1 MKQTLQ
7 RFILKIDAMSLRE
20 RIMIFAGT
28 ALTLMLLLNALLF
41 DPQFVQ
47 QKRLSQQIQSDQSKI
62 AEMQTEIQL
71 KVSSQASDPD
81 IANKKLLQKFQQQS
95 QQMHA
100 DLLGLNEV
108 LIRPENM
115 AALLESILKR
125 NGTLRLISLNTLPVS
140 TLTPAAA
147 DAATVPAGKSVVPAA
162 TGQGAQDTLGTGEI
176 YKHGVEIVVQG
187 KYLDMMAYMA
197 ALEAMSKQLFWSKAK
212 MQVETYPEAT
222 LRLTLFTLSLD
233 EKWLNL

>member
-7 RFILKIDAMSLRE
+7 RYILKIDAMSLRE

-41 DPQFVQ
+41 NPQFVQ
-47 QKRLSQQIQSDQSKI
+47 QKRLSLQIQSDQSKI
-62 AEMQTEIQL
+62 AGIQTEIQL

-81 IANKKLLQKFQQQS
+81 TANKALLQKLQQQS

-125 NGTLRLISLNTLPVS
+125 NGRLRLISLHTLPVS

-147 DAATVPAGKSVVPAA
+147 DAATVPAEKKGVPAA
-162 TGQGAQDTLGTGEI
+162 STLGTGEI

-187 KYLDMMAYMA
+187 KYLDMMAYMK
-197 ALEAMSKQLFWSKAK
+197 ALEAMSKQLFWSNAK
-212 MQVETYPEAT
+212 LQVETYPQAT

>member
-7 RFILKIDAMSLRE
+7 RWILKIDAMSLRE

-28 ALTLMLLLNALLF
+28 ALTLMLLLNVLLF
-41 DPQFVQ
+41 DPQFKK
-47 QKRLSQQIQSDQSKI
+47 QKLLSQQIQSDQSKI
-62 AEMQTEIQL
+62 AQMQTEIQQ
-71 KVSSQASDPD
+71 KVSLRASDPD
-81 IANKKLLQKFQQQS
+81 ASNKERLQKFQLQS
-95 QQMHA
+95 QQMRA

-108 LIRPENM
+108 LVRPENM

-125 NGTLRLISLNTLPVS
+125 NGALRLISLHTLPVS

-147 DAATVPAGKSVVPAA
+147 NVATVPAGKSVVPASSE
-162 TGQGAQDTLGTGEI
+162 TTQTTLDTGEI

-197 ALEAMSKQLFWSKAK
+197 ALEAMSKQLFWSRAT
-212 MQVETYPEAT
+212 MHVETYPEAT
-222 LRLTLFTLSLD
+222 LHLTLFTLSLD